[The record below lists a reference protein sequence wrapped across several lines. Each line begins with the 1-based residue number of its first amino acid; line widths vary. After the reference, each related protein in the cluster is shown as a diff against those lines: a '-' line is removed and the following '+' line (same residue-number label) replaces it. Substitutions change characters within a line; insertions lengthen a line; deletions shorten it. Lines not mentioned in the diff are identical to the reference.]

1 MGDKR
6 RTQSKG
12 KSAKST
18 KQGLRP
24 HEQREQQDTL
34 KSAPAPAQSS
44 GGGKPSRT

>member
-12 KSAKST
+12 KTAKHT

-24 HEQREQQDTL
+24 HEQREQDDA
-34 KSAPAPAQSS
+34 KSAPAPAPA
-44 GGGKPSRT
+44 GGGKPPRA